1 MGLFM
6 KVRIISKKEK
16 KIFLMPYTKNSPMTI
31 ILIFSF
37 SSFLIYHALSCNKC
51 FLVWLIQICK
61 TILLISFLL
70 GGSRPKLK
78 SLYLWNYSLDLSSVK
93 CTWIIVVQRMHVS
106 KGYIASL
113 KSFPLPLGVLTP
125 PSPPTLSL
133 IL

>member
-1 MGLFM
+1 MY
-6 KVRIISKKEK
+6 VNIIFKKEK

-31 ILIFSF
+31 ILNFLF
-37 SSFLIYHALSCNKC
+37 SSILIYCALSCNKC

-61 TILLISFLL
+61 TVLLISFLL

-93 CTWIIVVQRMHVS
+93 CTGIIVIQRMYVC
-106 KGYIASL
+106 KGYIAYS
-113 KSFPLPLGVLTP
+113 KSFPLPLEGLSP
-125 PSPPTLSL
+125 PSLPTLSL